1 MDRIQ
6 IIQYLLREIDG
17 KTYLEIGVEYGK
29 SFCLIVAP
37 RKIAVDPLPA
47 STQVRTHLFQHLKA
61 TYHQTTSDDFFAQ
74 KGHIFDEQK
83 IDVALVDGL
92 HTYAQSLR
100 DVENCLRYLNTNG
113 LIVMHDCN
121 PLTESDALSWPPP
134 GSNESADWIWN
145 GDVWKTIAY
154 LRSCRDDINV
164 FVLNC
169 DYGLGII
176 SKAEPENM
184 LNLSGA
190 QIDEMTFKDLDNNR
204 EKILNLKS
212 QEYLFEFMEKRALFG
227 HLFISPQ
234 VGEESTLSSGRCE
247 AVKR

>member
-6 IIQYLLREIDG
+6 VIQYLLREIDG
-17 KTYLEIGVEYGK
+17 KTYLEIGVECGE
-29 SFCLIVAP
+29 SFCPVVAQ
-37 RKIAVDPLPA
+37 RKIAVDPVPA
-47 STQVRTHLFQHLKA
+47 STQVRIHLLQHLKA
-61 TYHQTTSDDFFAQ
+61 TYYQTTSDDFFAQ
-74 KGHIFDEQK
+74 KGHIFDERK

-100 DVENCLRYLNTNG
+100 DVENCLRYLNKNG
-113 LIVMHDCN
+113 LIVIHDCN
-121 PLTESDALSWPPP
+121 PSTESAAASWASL
-134 GSNESADWIWN
+134 GSPESVNWTWS

-169 DYGLGII
+169 DFGLGII
-176 SKAEPENM
+176 SKAKPENM
-184 LNLSGA
+184 LNLSSD

-212 QEYLFEFMEKRALFG
+212 QEYLFEFMEKRAL
-227 HLFISPQ
+227 L
-234 VGEESTLSSGRCE
+234 
-247 AVKR
+247 

>member
-6 IIQYLLREIDG
+6 VIQYLLSKIDG

-29 SFCLIVAP
+29 SFCPIVAP
-37 RKIAVDPLPA
+37 RKIAVDPVPA
-47 STQVRTHLFQHLKA
+47 STQVRAHLLQHLKA
-61 TYHQTTSDDFFAQ
+61 TYYQITSDDFFAQ
-74 KGHIFDEQK
+74 KGHIFDEKK

-100 DVENCLRYLNTNG
+100 DVENCLMHLNTNG
-113 LIVMHDCN
+113 LIVLHDCN
-121 PLTESDALSWPPP
+121 PLTESAAALEFV
-134 GSNESADWIWN
+134 NLIWN

-169 DYGLGII
+169 DFGLGII

-190 QIDEMTFKDLDNNR
+190 QIGEMTFKDLDNNR

-212 QEYLFEFMEKRALFG
+212 QEYLFEFMEKRTL
-227 HLFISPQ
+227 PQ
-234 VGEESTLSSGRCE
+234 STGNLLMSDSFPTQC
-247 AVKR
+247 KL